1 LKERRLSVPGSE
13 LKVWHFDDQPPA
25 WSTHLDSFASNLL
38 AGKLTCDAEALTAV
52 EQIELVDRL
61 VICHELMSE
70 HDGSLFEMVVQQPRT
85 ADWIFSILTEQ
96 LPRLKDII
104 QIVCPKSNPR
114 FSFLSTEPKS
124 TALDVVSDSDQFLH
138 ALEGFDSIGGIVL
151 IEDVLDPYFDRRI
164 ATPHKVELKTAK
176 KQMPGVG

>member
-1 LKERRLSVPGSE
+1 MKERRLSVPGSE